1 LVRGIY
7 IAASGME
14 LQEARQEAVAQN
26 VANAETPG
34 YKKQRVPSRPLG
46 EFQAYLVEALGEA
59 PLGEV
64 TLGARPGGTV
74 TDFSPGTLR
83 RTGEPL
89 HAAIQGK
96 GFFAVQAEG
105 GEVFYTRDG
114 SFGLDAEGYLVL
126 WGVSGATEKIRVLGR
141 GGQPL
146 RLPLGTR
153 EAHLTPDGRLVSEG
167 KEVGEIRVVE
177 FSEEELRALVRRG
190 KNLFSASSEGEVVD
204 PRLRPGYLE
213 LSNVDPAG
221 EMVEMMALSRA
232 YEACQRAIL
241 AQDALLEK
249 AANEIG
255 RWS

>member
-1 LVRGIY
+1 MVRGIY

-34 YKKQRVPSRPLG
+34 YKRQRVPSRPLG
-46 EFQAYLVEALGEA
+46 DFQAYLAEALEQI
-59 PLGEV
+59 PVGEV
-64 TLGARPGGTV
+64 NLGARAV
-74 TDFSPGTLR
+74 RATDFSPGTLK

-89 HAAIQGK
+89 HAAIQGR

-114 SFGLDAEGYLVL
+114 QFGLDAEGYLVL
-126 WGVSGATEKIRVLGR
+126 WGAAGWGEKIRVLGR
-141 GGQPL
+141 DGQPL
-146 RLPLGTR
+146 RLPPGAR
-153 EAHLTPDGRLVSEG
+153 EAHLTPDGRLVAGGEG
-167 KEVGEIRVVE
+167 VGELRVVE
-177 FSEEELRALVRRG
+177 FPEEGLRGLVRRG
-190 KNLFSASSEGEVVD
+190 NNLFSAPGEGEVVD

-213 LSNVDPAG
+213 LSNVDPAE

-232 YEACQRAIL
+232 YEACQRVIL